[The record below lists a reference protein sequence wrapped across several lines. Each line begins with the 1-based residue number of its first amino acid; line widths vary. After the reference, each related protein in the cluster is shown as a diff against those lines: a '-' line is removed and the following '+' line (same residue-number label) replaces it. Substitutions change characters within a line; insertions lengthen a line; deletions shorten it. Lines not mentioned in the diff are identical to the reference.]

1 MIHDLISLYLYSTHI
16 LAVPA
21 SARDEF
27 ITVENLRRSSEV
39 NGKLDILLYFQPT
52 NDMYLQVP
60 GKPAGVFSYDVHMK
74 RIDDPG
80 DNTEYPFVWRDDG
93 PVELQ
98 KYFGY

>member
-1 MIHDLISLYLYSTHI
+1 MILSII
-16 LAVPA
+16 LMYTAVPA

-39 NGKLDILLYFQPT
+39 KGSLDILVYFQPT

-60 GKPAGVFSYDVHMK
+60 AMPAGVFSYNVSMT
-74 RIDDPG
+74 RINDNS
-80 DNTEYPFVWRDDG
+80 NTEYPFIFRDDG

-98 KYFGY
+98 EFFGY

>member
-1 MIHDLISLYLYSTHI
+1 
-16 LAVPA
+16 
-21 SARDEF
+21 
-27 ITVENLRRSSEV
+27 
-39 NGKLDILLYFQPT
+39 
-52 NDMYLQVP
+52 MYLQVP